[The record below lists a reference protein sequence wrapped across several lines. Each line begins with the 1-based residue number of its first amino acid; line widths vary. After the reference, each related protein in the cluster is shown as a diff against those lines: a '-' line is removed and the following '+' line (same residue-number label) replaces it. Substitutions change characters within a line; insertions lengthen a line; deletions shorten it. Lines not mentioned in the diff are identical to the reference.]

1 MWDDLS
7 WLFRLHHADELIF
20 TVHSGTAVSSKVIG
34 SYTIPATTLTALP
47 LVDNHIRIAANICD
61 NGVVCGNIEVVCY
74 AELGNEWDW
83 HVTQYKREQD
93 RLHVKHSTIKKFSR
107 TMPASYTTSTAATSI
122 SGVTFPLPI
131 QITDL
136 CLFDLKSMHFLKYNR
151 PYVRLSCGTTEE
163 CTSMLD
169 NIQDTC
175 TWDVCWDV
183 NLVSENANLI
193 FIVHSETLYMG
204 RFIISG
210 DELIR
215 LQRSRANYVDVHGDI
230 MNNSQFV
237 GKIKF
242 KCKLKFGGA
251 TISTTQDTTQHS
263 EDTQV
268 NAEDESGLHNA
279 APHSPHTALVT
290 DYSPNIV
297 LPAVVTVHFIELYEL
312 PVGKGKS
319 HSPQVMLTCGY
330 WSSSSPPQQL
340 DKVCSCVTVFF
351 CYAKF
356 STEPT

>member
-7 WLFRLHHADELIF
+7 WLFRLHHSDTLTL
-20 TVHSGTAVSSKVIG
+20 TVHSGTAVSSQVIG
-34 SYTIPATTLTALP
+34 SYTIQATSLIALP
-47 LVDNHIRIAANICD
+47 LVDNHIRIVSNIYD
-61 NGVVCGNIEVVCY
+61 NGAVCGSIEVVCY
-74 AELGNEWDW
+74 AELGSEWDW

-107 TMPASYTTSTAATSI
+107 TMPTSRTSASAATTTSGT
-122 SGVTFPLPI
+122 TFPLPI

-136 CLFDLKSMHFLKYNR
+136 CLFDLKSMHFLKHNR

-169 NIQDTC
+169 NVQDTC

-204 RFIISG
+204 RYIISG

-230 MNNSQFV
+230 MHNSQFM

-242 KCKLKFGGA
+242 TCKLKSGGA
-251 TISTTQDTTQHS
+251 TVSTTQDTMQHS
-263 EDTQV
+263 GDTQV
-268 NAEDESGLHNA
+268 EVEDAELEAGPHNA
-279 APHSPHTALVT
+279 VPHTAPSTQVA
-290 DYSPNIV
+290 DYTRNIV

-330 WSSSSPPQQL
+330 WSSTSPPQPL
-340 DKVCSCVTVFF
+340 DKVRGL
-351 CYAKF
+351 
-356 STEPT
+356 